1 MNFSQ
6 MPDFDDH
13 EEVRVFDLSQTGAKA
28 IIAVHS
34 THRGPAFG
42 GCRVWRYDDLDA
54 AVTDALRLSRGMSYK
69 NAMADLPLGGGKAVI
84 MAPAG
89 EIDRRALFEAFGR
102 AVDSLAGRYRTAE
115 DVGSTVADMQIVATQ
130 TPYVGG
136 LPATAAGR
144 AGGDP
149 SPWTA
154 LGVFAAIEA
163 ALAWKFGLPI
173 SRARVGIQGV
183 GSVGADLAR
192 LVEAGARVTV
202 ADIDSNRAQAVAAG
216 LDVQVLDVG
225 AIHKLEADVFA
236 PCALGGVLNAR
247 TIPQLGPPIICGAAN
262 NQLADAAAGRALHAR
277 GVLFCPD
284 YLVNAGGIIAI
295 QGEVANLSSAATEP
309 NVLRIAE
316 RLTAI
321 LATAR
326 QLDEPPE
333 RVADMSAR
341 VRIGRGV
348 SAGLSERARAT

>member
-192 LVEAGARVTV
+192 RLVEAGARVTV

-225 AIHKLEADVFA
+225 AIHKLEAW
-236 PCALGGVLNAR
+236 
-247 TIPQLGPPIICGAAN
+247 
-262 NQLADAAAGRALHAR
+262 GRAQCTDHSAVGASNHLWSRQQSIGRRRGGPRPAR
-277 GVLFCPD
+277 AWRSVLPGLFGQCGWHHR
-284 YLVNAGGIIAI
+284 Y
-295 QGEVANLSSAATEP
+295 SRRSREP
-309 NVLRIAE
+309 FQRGDRTE
-316 RLTAI
+316 RLED
-321 LATAR
+321 R
-326 QLDEPPE
+326 
-333 RVADMSAR
+333 
-341 VRIGRGV
+341 
-348 SAGLSERARAT
+348 RAAHRHSRNSKAA